1 MIYIVNTDGCFK
13 KIDGIKIKVKSKAGD
28 SKMIK
33 KFTAVVLMLTLSA
46 SVLIAGCAKQ
56 KANQLETIDSEN
68 TSASDVQQVEKSES
82 ESTDSAESSTKTKGL
97 NVVSD
102 KNGLRFI
109 NEITGEETPFY
120 KERSDAYVYDD
131 KTVYF
136 VKMVE
141 DKTVKI
147 RHDDPDD
154 PAEGETWSRCDVYK
168 YTIDNKQLE
177 KVFTTNGTIGVILLN
192 FDSENLY
199 YVDVADKNV
208 GYYNGINSGTNSLF
222 KYNFRSGKKELIS
235 EKGQNL
241 FLYDNYIFYT
251 DCDNPGYEDGPQVFP
266 GNVHIYDTKSGKDII
281 ADDYGDLLY
290 YENDRLYFIHIT
302 EKDNVITGGVVKS
315 CKADGTDIKTGISI
329 SGEILTVMKNYVG
342 IRVGQWDGPDDWIEE
357 VVNVK
362 TGNRFKTEAYSY
374 IINDDVLLDSSY
386 LYSNHDEE
394 SDTYYFDKKIYQ
406 IKDDGTRELF
416 LDLSSIKGV
425 NALDKFKYKTDY
437 GIYVSN
443 SGEAQEYDKYVIT
456 SRCRKKS

>member
-1 MIYIVNTDGCFK
+1 
-13 KIDGIKIKVKSKAGD
+13 
-28 SKMIK
+28 MIK
-33 KFTAVVLMLTLSA
+33 KFTAVVLLLTLSA

-177 KVFTTNGTIGVILLN
+177 KVFTTNRVQSWIIL
-192 FDSENLY
+192 
-199 YVDVADKNV
+199 
-208 GYYNGINSGTNSLF
+208 
-222 KYNFRSGKKELIS
+222 
-235 EKGQNL
+235 
-241 FLYDNYIFYT
+241 
-251 DCDNPGYEDGPQVFP
+251 
-266 GNVHIYDTKSGKDII
+266 
-281 ADDYGDLLY
+281 
-290 YENDRLYFIHIT
+290 
-302 EKDNVITGGVVKS
+302 
-315 CKADGTDIKTGISI
+315 
-329 SGEILTVMKNYVG
+329 
-342 IRVGQWDGPDDWIEE
+342 
-357 VVNVK
+357 
-362 TGNRFKTEAYSY
+362 
-374 IINDDVLLDSSY
+374 
-386 LYSNHDEE
+386 
-394 SDTYYFDKKIYQ
+394 
-406 IKDDGTRELF
+406 
-416 LDLSSIKGV
+416 
-425 NALDKFKYKTDY
+425 
-437 GIYVSN
+437 
-443 SGEAQEYDKYVIT
+443 
-456 SRCRKKS
+456 